1 LLSNPGAKDPV
12 VLARARSEARVRDR
26 LALDRDRLEARQRT
40 LAGRQRDQAGVEGE
54 GDFTVGEERGTAG
67 EGMVVW
73 APSGIPHGV
82 SNRGGSRRAARR
94 HRTVRARLALVALI
108 YCFTR
113 TIVWAEY
120 HEVKEGVLL
129 HISAIIERHGA
140 EIAFPT
146 RLSDPLDR

>member
-1 LLSNPGAKDPV
+1 VFV
-12 VLARARSEARVRDR
+12 VV
-26 LALDRDRLEARQRT
+26 
-40 LAGRQRDQAGVEGE
+40 
-54 GDFTVGEERGTAG
+54 
-67 EGMVVW
+67 
-73 APSGIPHGV
+73 
-82 SNRGGSRRAARR
+82 
-94 HRTVRARLALVALI
+94 LVALI

-146 RLSDPLDR
+146 RLPDPLDR

>member
-1 LLSNPGAKDPV
+1 MTCTGGFGGIVNVTSVMSD
-12 VLARARSEARVRDR
+12 
-26 LALDRDRLEARQRT
+26 T
-40 LAGRQRDQAGVEGE
+40 LAW
-54 GDFTVGEERGTAG
+54 AG
-67 EGMVVW
+67 EYGWVLQVFVV
-73 APSGIPHGV
+73 V
-82 SNRGGSRRAARR
+82 
-94 HRTVRARLALVALI
+94 LVALI